1 MLKTRQL
8 NDAAVRA
15 RIGVMFEQNVIS
27 PGRLDLLGESPHDA
41 LLAAY
46 QNIDIALDPY
56 PYSGGLTT
64 CEALWMGVPVITLP
78 GKAFAH
84 RHAASH
90 LHNAGL
96 ADWVADTP
104 EKYLAIAAAQCN
116 DLESLARLRSGL
128 RQRIAQSPLCD
139 APRFAA
145 NLEAALRRI
154 WRRNT

>member
-1 MLKTRQL
+1 MTRCSPPI
-8 NDAAVRA
+8 
-15 RIGVMFEQNVIS
+15 RISIS
-27 PGRLDLLGESPHDA
+27 HSIH
-41 LLAAY
+41 
-46 QNIDIALDPY
+46 

-116 DLESLARLRSGL
+116 DLESLARLRSDL
-128 RQRIAQSPLCD
+128 RQRIVQSPLCD

-154 WRRNT
+154 WRRWCESQR